1 VLVVAGVWFDEEQR
15 RFEEFRRASLG
26 TGRVSSTTT
35 ATTTATTA
43 SNDDERRRVEFARAE
58 TEKSEGEESEPAA
71 EVF

>member
-35 ATTTATTA
+35 ATTGTTA

>member
-26 TGRVSSTTT
+26 TGRVSSSTAATTTT
-35 ATTTATTA
+35 AS
-43 SNDDERRRVEFARAE
+43 SNDDDERRRVEFARAE
-58 TEKSEGEESEPAA
+58 TEKSEGEESEPA